1 VPRGQW
7 EAASSLGLHWF
18 ETLRHVVLPQALR
31 VIVPGLNTQYISLA
45 KNSSLAVA
53 VGYTDLYSVAETTLN
68 QTGRAV
74 EVVLLLLG
82 AYLAIDLLIS
92 LLMNGLNQLVQ
103 IRER

>member
-1 VPRGQW
+1 
-7 EAASSLGLHWF
+7 
-18 ETLRHVVLPQALR
+18 
-31 VIVPGLNTQYISLA
+31 
-45 KNSSLAVA
+45 